1 VTVAGRLTALLG
13 PDAVDTAAAPP
24 LARPQSIDAAA
35 AVVRVAHEAGWRI
48 RIQGTGSWIP
58 PDAPADL
65 ALATGGLV
73 RMTDLAPDDLVA
85 TVEAGIG
92 LDALDGALAESG
104 VWLPL
109 DPPGSLRRSLGSIV
123 ATGTW
128 GALRQGF
135 GPIRDHLL
143 GVTAIIGDGSIV
155 RAGGRVVKNVAGYD
169 LSRAIAGSFG
179 AFGIIVELHM
189 RLRVRPRAD
198 TTWIVTGA
206 RDDLFEMAIALAAT
220 TCRPTAFEIVS
231 PATRDGTSW
240 TLALRLT
247 GAPPA
252 VEADTAIIRSV
263 ASSAAE
269 LQGAPAAAFWQD
281 VRKTA
286 TRTAVTLR
294 IGALPDGVEST
305 LEEVEHA
312 LGEAWATAGP
322 AHGGLRWSGEVAAPA
337 LSTLRRHLAARE
349 IPLAIERAPWP
360 VRSSVGH
367 FGAYREGVPLLTRE
381 LKRAFDPGDRFVVPL
396 GES

>member
-1 VTVAGRLTALLG
+1 MTIAGRLAALLG
-13 PDAVDTAAAPP
+13 PDAVDTSAAPP
-24 LARPQSIDAAA
+24 LARPRSIDAAA

-48 RIQGTGSWIP
+48 RVQGTGSWIP

-65 ALATGGLV
+65 ALATGGLSRV
-73 RMTDLAPDDLVA
+73 TDLAPDDLVA

-92 LDALDGALAESG
+92 LDALDSTLAECG
-104 VWLPL
+104 TWLPL
-109 DPPGSLRRSLGSIV
+109 DPPGSLRRSMGSIV

-135 GPIRDHLL
+135 GPLRDHLL

-179 AFGIIVELHM
+179 AFGIIVELHL

-220 TCRPTAFEIVS
+220 TCRPAAFEIVS
-231 PATRDGTSW
+231 PATRDASSW
-240 TLALRLT
+240 ALALRLA
-247 GAPPA
+247 GPPA
-252 VEADTAIIRSV
+252 SVEADTAIVRTV
-263 ASSAAE
+263 TRGAVE
-269 LQGAPAAAFWQD
+269 VQGAPAAAFWQD
-281 VRKTA
+281 VRQAA
-286 TRTAVTLR
+286 TRTGVTLR
-294 IGALPDGVEST
+294 IGALPEGVEST

-312 LGEAWATAGP
+312 LGDAWATAGP
-322 AHGGLRWSGEVAAPA
+322 AHGGLRWSGEASAPA
-337 LSTLRRHLAARE
+337 LATLRRHLAARE
-349 IPLAIERAPWP
+349 MPLAIERAPWS
-360 VRSSVGH
+360 VRSAVGH

-381 LKRAFDPGDRFVVPL
+381 LRRAFDPGDRFVVPL
-396 GES
+396 GEP